1 MKKLTVAVVNADVR
15 VLNFALCIILWTKL
29 YVTCSKLI
37 MYTYFHTN
45 YDNHEIMQ
53 IIYFF
58 DREWAVS

>member
-1 MKKLTVAVVNADVR
+1 MKKLTVAVVNAGVR

-45 YDNHEIMQ
+45 YHEIMQ

-58 DREWAVS
+58 DRERAVS